1 MKTVPFRHKGRTYHL
16 LMNAAALFDIYEK
29 FGSKGFITDHIRG
42 NNRTALEAISW
53 MLAKLAEQGELWRR
67 YQGFEGGE
75 MPSEE
80 MFLMTLLPMD
90 MLEAR
95 RAIEQAVH
103 EGFRMEEGPERSE
116 VDIGLLELQ
125 KKTETP

>member
-1 MKTVPFRHKGRTYHL
+1 MKTIPFRHKGRTYHL

-29 FGSKGFITDHIRG
+29 FGSKGFVLDHIQG
-42 NNRTALEAISW
+42 NNRTSLEATCW

-67 YQGFEGGE
+67 YQGFVGGE
-75 MPSEE
+75 IPTEE
-80 MFLMTLLPMD
+80 RFLLSLSPMD
-90 MLEAR
+90 MPEAKR
-95 RAIEQAVH
+95 VITEAVQ
-103 EGFRMEEGPERSE
+103 EGFRQEEGPERSE